1 MTISTGNKIIA
12 ADYNN
17 LLNDTYSTV
26 PVYGINYLLGTGSG
40 VYGLG
45 IATNTQGAVPS
56 AINTGTF
63 QTVALTTISGVTT
76 STNQITVGS
85 SAGLTVGN
93 EIQITGTTISNLAPG
108 IYYVLTIPDST
119 HITVSQTFGGSV
131 FTITS
136 TASGTMSINLYTQ
149 KAITAAQWNSLFSGM
164 NALASHTGYTIT
176 SSATNSVSI
185 GNSIAARSAIIT
197 NLNNLAAQMANGC
210 SNTTAVTTSSTLQT
224 ATSSNPWENSF
235 TGTLVANFAS
245 ANAMRYFFNAG
256 GQIIITGNRSANASG
271 TSGTSAD
278 TTMDALYTA
287 LGTFRLG
294 SNYCSKS
301 GTAGTVTTA
310 ATTIGFY
317 QLTTSPTTLMNLTG
331 DGTYTT
337 STLTISAN
345 LDAAP
350 GSSTVITFTCVL
362 TDNDST
368 KGAFTAGNTASVPQY
383 ANYVGACNWYL
394 ASRNPATTY
403 LSTVYAP
410 SSTSQSSSTN
420 VG

>member
-93 EIQITGTTISNLAPG
+93 EIQITGTAISNLAPG

-136 TASGTMSINLYTQ
+136 TASGTMSINLYTL
-149 KAITAAQWNSLFSGM
+149 KAITAAQWNSLFTGM
-164 NALASHTGYTIT
+164 TALANHAAYTIT
-176 SSATNSVSI
+176 SSAANSVNI
-185 GNSIAARSAIIT
+185 GDSIAARSAIVT

-210 SNTTAVTTSSTLQT
+210 SNTTAVSTTSTLQT
-224 ATSSNPWENSF
+224 ATSTQPWQNTF
-235 TGTLVANFAS
+235 TGTFTVTFAS

-256 GQIIITGNRSANASG
+256 GQVQISGARTGNSNGAGSA
-271 TSGTSAD
+271 TLVD
-278 TTMDALYTA
+278 TTMDALYSA
-287 LGTFRLG
+287 LGTFALG
-294 SNYCSKS
+294 SNYCSKTGS
-301 GTAGTVTTA
+301 GGTITTG
-310 ATTIGFY
+310 ATTTGFY
-317 QLTTSPTTLMNLTG
+317 QLTTSDTTMFSLTG

-337 STLTISAN
+337 STLVIKARLNAS
-345 LDAAP
+345 P
-350 GSSTVITFTCVL
+350 GSSTVMTVTCVL
-362 TDNDST
+362 TDNDSSKT
-368 KGAFTAGNTASVPQY
+368 LWNTNNRASVPVYSNY
-383 ANYVGACNWYL
+383 AGTCNWYL
-394 ASRNPATTY
+394 KTRNPTTTY
-403 LSTVYAP
+403 LTTVYTP
-410 SSTSQSSSTN
+410 SSTGVTSATT
-420 VG
+420 